1 MKAQKILFA
10 TDFSEHSEA
19 ARHFAT
25 SLARDLGASLLILHV
40 VEPPPPPSAD
50 RGFGGYIV
58 EGEVEAESQRRLNET
73 VPGDLA
79 VSHSHKLRHG
89 PPAREILKCA
99 DEESVDMVVIGSHG
113 RRGLV
118 RMLLGSVAEG
128 VVRKAKCPVIT
139 IKQPSKIAEEAAA
152 G

>member
-40 VEPPPPPSAD
+40 VEPPPQSAD

-58 EGEVEAESQRRLNET
+58 EGEVEAESQQRLNET
-73 VPGDLA
+73 LPGDLA
-79 VSHSHKLRHG
+79 VSHAHKLRHG
-89 PPAREILKCA
+89 LPVREILKCA
-99 DEESVDMVVIGSHG
+99 EEESVDMVVIGSHG
-113 RRGLV
+113 RRGLE

-128 VVRKAKCPVIT
+128 VVRKAKCPVVT
-139 IKQPSKIAEEAAA
+139 IKQPNKIAEEVVSD
-152 G
+152 